1 VAVHN
6 QLTIKHNLTI
16 FLLSF
21 IDGLSR
27 GPDDDDAQ
35 EIEAGANAIKL
46 TESADAVAAAATG
59 AAESEPDDVRLGCE
73 SQPAAQ
79 GNEAIPSQPAPTGT
93 SVRAHSA
100 SAAKSQ
106 AVIDYSLPTCW
117 LFAVAGNK

>member
-1 VAVHN
+1 MAAHN

-16 FLLSF
+16 CLLSF
-21 IDGLSR
+21 IDGLAR

-46 TESADAVAAAATG
+46 TESAHAVAAAG
-59 AAESEPDDVRLGCE
+59 AAQGQPDDVRLGRE

-106 AVIDYSLPTCW
+106 AVIDYSL
-117 LFAVAGNK
+117 LVLYAVAGYK